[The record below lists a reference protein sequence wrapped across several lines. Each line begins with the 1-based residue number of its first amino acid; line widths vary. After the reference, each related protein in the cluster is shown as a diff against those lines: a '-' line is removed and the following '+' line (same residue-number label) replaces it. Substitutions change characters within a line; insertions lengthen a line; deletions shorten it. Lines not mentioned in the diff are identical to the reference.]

1 MAKGQPT
8 IDYPMAQ
15 AYAGCL
21 VAQRCIEE
29 AGTLD
34 HSAVRQAA
42 SRMDFTTFY
51 GRFLIDPATGRQVGH
66 RMPVVRWERGEKA
79 VVWPPDAAGG
89 LVRPE

>member
-1 MAKGQPT
+1 
-8 IDYPMAQ
+8 MAQ

-34 HSAVRQAA
+34 QSTVRQAA
-42 SRMDFTTFY
+42 GRMDFTTFY
-51 GRFLIDPATGRQVGH
+51 GRFLIAPATGRQLGY

-79 VVWPPDAAGG
+79 VVWPPEAVAG
-89 LVRPE
+89 LERPAQVP